1 MTSLL
6 VITSDVGNVSKI
18 IKHFFVFFSS
28 FVGALSSGV
37 ASVDYNSIEP
47 LVLSF
52 KAGDEVIIY
61 SKEAGQNKEL
71 WGAEVR
77 KEIFNIELD

>member
-1 MTSLL
+1 M
-6 VITSDVGNVSKI
+6 
-18 IKHFFVFFSS
+18 
-28 FVGALSSGV
+28 SSGV